1 MSTPHAL
8 DRRAFMAYFSGLGLG
23 GTLFPGVLWARLQD
37 AQAITADLLDEAEKV
52 AGLEFTE
59 DERELMVGNL
69 NRNLEGFK
77 LLRAMDIPNQVRPAL
92 SFDPAVPAS
101 ALPTDR
107 GPLVMSRAAAVR
119 RPANLDALAFRP
131 VTELAELVRTRQVT
145 ATELTRM
152 YIARL
157 KRHGPTLECVIE
169 LTEERALRQAAEAD
183 REIAAG
189 RYRGPLHGIPWGA
202 KDLLAVRDYRTTW
215 GAKPYE
221 DQRLDEDATV
231 VQRLDAAG
239 AVLVAKLTL
248 GALAMGGRLV
258 RRDHEEPVEPGAG
271 LERIVRGVGRG
282 DGRRAPGLRDRQRDV
297 GVDRLARHAL
307 RGERAPTDVRLGKPR
322 RRHDPVVE
330 HGQTRP
336 VVPHGGR
343 LRAGDGRDS
352 RPRRQGP
359 HGPRRRL
366 QLGRHR
372 GNGGDPRGVPCE
384 CVRPRAGRERR
395 RVARL

>member
-59 DERELMVGNL
+59 DERALMVGNL

-77 LLRAMDIPNQVRPAL
+77 RLRAMDIPNQVRPAL

-107 GPLVMSRAAAVR
+107 GPLVMSRAVAVR
-119 RPANLDALAFRP
+119 RPANLEALAFRP

-145 ATELTRM
+145 AVELTQM
-152 YIARL
+152 YVARL

-189 RYRGPLHGIPWGA
+189 HYRGPLHGIPWGA

-221 DQRLDEDATV
+221 DQRIDEDATV

-248 GALAMGGRLV
+248 GALAMGDVWYGGTTKN
-258 RRDHEEPVEPGAG
+258 PWNVEQGSSGSSAGPAAATVAG
-271 LERIVRGVGRG
+271 L
-282 DGRRAPGLRDRQRDV
+282 
-297 GVDRLARHAL
+297 
-307 RGERAPTDVRLGKPR
+307 LGFAIGSETLGSIISPA
-322 RRHDPVVE
+322 
-330 HGQTRP
+330 TR
-336 VVPHGGR
+336 
-343 LRAGDGRDS
+343 
-352 RPRRQGP
+352 
-359 HGPRRRL
+359 
-366 QLGRHR
+366 
-372 GNGGDPRGVPCE
+372 
-384 CVRPRAGRERR
+384 
-395 RVARL
+395 